1 MGKRYVSK
9 SRAAEWGTSSTAD
22 RIEYLFSPV
31 IYRRL
36 TPEERAEREQ
46 AHEQLPR
53 VLESG
58 TVDDVIAAAATVGT
72 DSDYGRNLATALDAG
87 FATEQQRGVDASA
100 VALYGRQQREAAKKK
115 DRKSV

>member
-22 RIEYLFSPV
+22 RLEYLFSPV

-46 AHEQLPR
+46 AHQQLPR

-72 DSDYGRNLATALDAG
+72 DSEYGRNLATALDAACARDTTPAG
-87 FATEQQRGVDASA
+87 APR
-100 VALYGRQQREAAKKK
+100 AAG
-115 DRKSV
+115 